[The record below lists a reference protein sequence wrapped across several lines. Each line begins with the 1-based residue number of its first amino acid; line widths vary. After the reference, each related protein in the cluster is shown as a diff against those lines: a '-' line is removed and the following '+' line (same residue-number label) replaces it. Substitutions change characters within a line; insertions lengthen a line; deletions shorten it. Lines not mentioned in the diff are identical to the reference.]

1 MKRGRTRGEE
11 DKNVRKES
19 LRQKLMRISS
29 QNSISISNSSN
40 ILSNYFFDSK
50 NVIEKIFSRVLWFL
64 LQIALSFTLIPI
76 YFLGNNSKERNI
88 KLLRADNGV
97 FRVRVM
103 PTLGTVIFALLITLL
118 QVGMFVGGGLIILN
132 SRVTSIFADRSPRYE
147 INLMNSEYDTSK
159 LR

>member
-1 MKRGRTRGEE
+1 
-11 DKNVRKES
+11 
-19 LRQKLMRISS
+19 MRVSS

-88 KLLRADNGV
+88 KLLRADNGM

-103 PTLGTVIFALLITLL
+103 PTLGAVIFALLITLI
-118 QVGMFVGGGLIILN
+118 QVGLFVGGGIIILN
-132 SRVTSIFADRSPRYE
+132 SRVTSIFADRSPRME
-147 INLMNSEYDTSK
+147 INLTNSEYDASK
-159 LR
+159 IAVSDTKLS